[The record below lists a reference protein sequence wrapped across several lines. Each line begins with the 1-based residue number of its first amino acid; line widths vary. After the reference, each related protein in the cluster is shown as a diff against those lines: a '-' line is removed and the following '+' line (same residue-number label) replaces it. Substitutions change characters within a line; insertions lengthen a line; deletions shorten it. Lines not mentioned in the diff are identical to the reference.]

1 MCRLRIPITV
11 TNMKSIY
18 IINEMSEAA
27 IYGIGSYITQLLFTL
42 KESSYQVNVISLFVK
57 EITEVR
63 IEYKEGIRYIQIPG
77 YSEERELSRKEH
89 LRLQRNLYYCL
100 VPYIPIE
107 DEIIFHFNHMH
118 FAELASRLKQT
129 YTCKILLTVH
139 FQRWCLD
146 LLGDRERLQNLITT
160 PTTLLG
166 RHIQETINSEKVFL
180 NEIVD
185 RIIAVSASS
194 RKNLCAVY
202 QTNAGKISL
211 IYNTIQD
218 CYVPVTNEM
227 RTKIR
232 SFFHFSKDEKIIV
245 FAGRLELIKGLEFLQ
260 SAFKE
265 LLENDKNIRLVVC
278 GSGHF
283 DYFLKTASPAWSRIS
298 FTGHIE
304 KEILYQLFAVAEI
317 GIAPSFHEEFGYVAL
332 EMMMNGLPI
341 IVSHTSGLAEIIGFG
356 EYGISFQ
363 LHKKSFRDSA
373 IALKQK
379 IEEVLYNP
387 SFREE
392 YAKKGREQF
401 LQKFERNIQK
411 EKMLTL
417 YHTLFDAIEKKKA
430 L

>member
-1 MCRLRIPITV
+1 
-11 TNMKSIY
+11 MKSIY

-118 FAELASRLKQT
+118 FAELAARLKQT

-166 RHIQETINSEKVFL
+166 RHIRETINSEKVFL

-194 RKNLCAVY
+194 RENLCAVY
-202 QTNAGKISL
+202 QTDAGKISL
-211 IYNTIQD
+211 IYNAIQD
-218 CYVPVTNEM
+218 CYVPVTNQME
-227 RTKIR
+227 TKIR

-304 KEILYQLFAVAEI
+304 KEILYQLFTVAEI
-317 GIAPSFHEEFGYVAL
+317 GIVPSFHEEFGYVAL
-332 EMMMNGLPI
+332 EMMMNGLPV

-387 SFREE
+387 SLREE

-411 EKMLTL
+411 EKILTL